1 MPSPFSNIKLRGDL
15 QCTVSDPDET
25 KCADEFA
32 RSYTPCASSFGKFP
46 LISAALCT
54 PSDFVLLVV
63 MRQPAGIYAQNHVG
77 YGTSGTVALYP
88 NTNTVIKFPHSAEGE
103 DDIFGTRARCQR
115 EKEAYERL
123 ATPDRPATIL
133 TYLGP
138 SSDGRGILLEYA
150 EKGTVEDYL
159 AKKRPP
165 EELSLRWSRQAAE
178 ALYFCHSKQVF
189 HGDIR
194 CGNLLLDRHFDL
206 KIGDFTG
213 SSIDQSEALSYYDTD
228 HLLPQ
233 DHYVISIK
241 TEIFAFG
248 SMLYQIVSGNRP
260 YYYLESSMKEQNF
273 RQQRFPDIT
282 GYGFL
287 GDIITKCWHLEYE
300 TMADVLDR
308 LDAAGM
314 YFSLDENKTADHM
327 KNVLAADD

>member
-1 MPSPFSNIKLRGDL
+1 
-15 QCTVSDPDET
+15 
-25 KCADEFA
+25 
-32 RSYTPCASSFGKFP
+32 
-46 LISAALCT
+46 
-54 PSDFVLLVV
+54 
-63 MRQPAGIYAQNHVG
+63 MRQPAGIHAQNHVG

-103 DDIFGTRARCQR
+103 DDIFGTRTRCQR
-115 EKEAYERL
+115 EKEVYERL
-123 ATPDRPATIL
+123 AAPGRPATIL

-150 EKGTVEDYL
+150 ENGTVEDYL

-178 ALYFCHSKQVF
+178 ALYFCHSKQVL

-194 CGNLLLDRHFDL
+194 CGNLLLDRHFNL

-233 DHYVISIK
+233 DNFVISVK

-260 YYYLESSMKEQNF
+260 YYYLESNKKEQKF
-273 RQQRFPDIT
+273 RQQQFPDVT
-282 GYGFL
+282 EYGFL
-287 GDIITKCWHLEYE
+287 GDIITKCWYLEYG

-314 YFSLDENKTADHM
+314 HFSLAENKTADHV
-327 KNVLAADD
+327 KNVPVADE